1 MKDLI
6 VKKHPKSPVS
16 EAYRAV
22 RTNIQFANIDKDT
35 KTILVTSATPGE
47 GKSTTLSNVAITL
60 ADAGNKVLIMDCDFR
75 KPKVHKTF
83 EISNAVGITDLL
95 LSGEDFQAHV
105 HKAIHKNLHIL
116 TAGRVPSNPSEIL
129 DSKTMKQFIE
139 HLKTF
144 YDFIL
149 IDTPPV
155 LPVTDA
161 VILSTYV
168 DKVILVCASGEVAID
183 YAKRAKESL
192 DKVGADILGVVI
204 NKINI
209 KSRNHYY
216 YYYYHEK
223 KKGKKND

>member
-75 KPKVHKTF
+75 KPKIHKTF

-95 LSGEDFQAHV
+95 LSGEDFDTHL
-105 HKAIHKNLHIL
+105 HKSIHKNLHIL

-139 HLKTF
+139 HLKKF

-161 VILSTYV
+161 VILSTYA
-168 DKVILVCASGEVAID
+168 DKVILVCASGDVAID

-192 DKVGADILGVVI
+192 EKVGADIMGVVI

-223 KKGKKND
+223 KKRKKND